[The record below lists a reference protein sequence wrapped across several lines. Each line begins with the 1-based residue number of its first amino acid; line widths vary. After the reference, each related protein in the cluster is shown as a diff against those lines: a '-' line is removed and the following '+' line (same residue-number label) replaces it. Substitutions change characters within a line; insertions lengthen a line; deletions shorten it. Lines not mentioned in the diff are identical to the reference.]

1 MSKKSK
7 SSKKPFNGL
16 WIFIGLVAISVV
28 IGMSLYAQS
37 IDELKKTDNQI
48 DESKAELVPDEAEPK
63 QATGSSEHE
72 RVDQG
77 DAKRVKKGT
86 YRTKAFLTTS
96 GRASNAKWGVQ
107 GLCSFVLT
115 YDITCDSEIMSE
127 PEVTPGGEI
136 KIQEKRTFQ
145 EFSTMVEVS
154 KTDLRLDLFRT
165 MPLDDIF
172 NTLTASGRILLMI
185 KNNPYTPMIGG
196 GMVAVSEMT
205 SAILKGVDGMGI
217 RWLLGKIGIKNL
229 PKSVEDVL
237 NDFVA
242 KKVKTIVKP
251 SNLQGK
257 TYLLTYYQPK
267 NGPMR
272 VDFKREDGTAMTESE
287 MLVLRRANAFMHAKI
302 IPDKNSREW
311 KNDREWTF
319 DASEMESVFDPYV
332 DGSYRGEV
340 TVKRLADDKKGNWVL
355 SVQPCRIYIK
365 SDEGRTTGELRIR
378 NGKATADTDNVIVKN
393 LVIEGIGRMKR
404 LTKHHLLFQARFE
417 GDCDYNGILITE
429 EIKKDK

>member
-1 MSKKSK
+1 MSNETKN
-7 SSKKPFNGL
+7 SKKPFNGL
-16 WIFIGLVAISVV
+16 WIALGLVAISVATAP
-28 IGMSLYAQS
+28 SLYAQS
-37 IDELKKTDNQI
+37 KEALSNNDNQP
-48 DESKAELVPDEAEPK
+48 SVPTVECAPEEDGPTQK
-63 QATGSSEHE
+63 VGSSEHE

-77 DAKRVKKGT
+77 DAKRVKKGV

-96 GRASNAKWGVQ
+96 GRASNAKWGLQ
-107 GLCSFVLT
+107 GLCSFVLS

-127 PEVTPGGEI
+127 PEITPGGEI

-145 EFSTMVEVS
+145 VFSAMVEVS
-154 KTDLRLDLFRT
+154 KTDLRLDLFKT

-172 NTLTASGRILLMI
+172 NTITLSGRILSMI
-185 KNNPYTPMIGG
+185 KNNPYTPLIGEV
-196 GMVAVSEMT
+196 MSITSQMT
-205 SAILKGVDGMGI
+205 AEVLRGVDGMGV
-217 RWLLGKIGIKNL
+217 RWLLGKIGIKSL
-229 PKSVEDVL
+229 PPSVEDVL

-311 KNDREWTF
+311 KEDKEWRF

-340 TVKRLADDKKGNWVL
+340 TVKRLNNDAKGNWVL
-355 SVQPCRIYIK
+355 AVQPCRVAIK

-378 NGKATADTDNVIVKN
+378 NGKATADADNVIVKN
-393 LVIEGIGRMKR
+393 LVIEGTGTMKR
-404 LTKHHLLFQARFE
+404 LTKHHLLFKARFE
-417 GDCDYNGILITE
+417 GGCDYNGILITE
-429 EIKKDK
+429 ELKDK